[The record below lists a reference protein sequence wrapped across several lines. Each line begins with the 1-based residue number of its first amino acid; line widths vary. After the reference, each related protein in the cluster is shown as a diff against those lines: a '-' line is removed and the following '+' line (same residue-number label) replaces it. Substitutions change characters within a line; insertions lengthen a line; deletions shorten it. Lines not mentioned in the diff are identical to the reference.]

1 MIVLGTVFSKEN
13 LHLFTR
19 KVFSGLQIKIGALT
33 LKPFLILDSELKVKS
48 VCDLC
53 TQQPCCHLG
62 EKLKPCS
69 TVWGPFLP
77 SDIQHFIEIF
87 LICSLKGLVLHCH
100 SFFVFSVPLFAS
112 IVRKSWRLPIQ
123 VCDLYFWNN
132 RWLWGNQASQAAG
145 DGILPAVASVVNC
158 ITWLFLSNYSITKVS
173 Y

>member
-1 MIVLGTVFSKEN
+1 MQCILCRLRMIVLGTVFSKEN

-100 SFFVFSVPLFAS
+100 SFFVFLCHCLPLLLENHDVYPYRSVTCISEITADFEG
-112 IVRKSWRLPIQ
+112 IRLPK
-123 VCDLYFWNN
+123 L
-132 RWLWGNQASQAAG
+132 LGM
-145 DGILPAVASVVNC
+145 
-158 ITWLFLSNYSITKVS
+158 VS
-173 Y
+173 CLQ